1 MGRLRTGAASNYL
14 MINDAILDSFQPKA
28 IAAASED
35 QVKQLLRDANEHIA
49 RQHFAISL
57 LSPGSYTLYQP
68 WLKGFNGQFGAFCS
82 AAGSPQL
89 LFFYP
94 ARFWIDKEL
103 KKKMGH

>member
-1 MGRLRTGAASNYL
+1 
-14 MINDAILDSFQPKA
+14 
-28 IAAASED
+28 
-35 QVKQLLRDANEHIA
+35 VA

-57 LSPGSYTLYQP
+57 LSPGSYSVYQP
-68 WLKGFNGQFGAFCS
+68 WLKGFHGQFGAVCS

-103 KKKMGH
+103 KKEMGY